1 MYKKVTLNY
10 DTANNIMDFTVATE
24 EKVDENALDC
34 MIPCVVH
41 DSTTVCGSDEN
52 SGKIYFDAGI
62 FEVVMF
68 TENEIDEDETKD
80 KMVRKLTEF
89 VYNISRMYD
98 DICDTLEEEY
108 L

>member
-1 MYKKVTLNY
+1 MYKKVTLFY
-10 DTANNIMDFTVATE
+10 DSANNFMDFTVATE
-24 EKVDENALDC
+24 EKVNEQELDC

-52 SGKIYFDAGI
+52 SGRIYFDTGI

-68 TENEIDEDETKD
+68 TENEIDEDETKG
-80 KMVRKLTEF
+80 KMVRKLSEF
-89 VYNISRMYD
+89 IYNISRMYD
-98 DICDTLEEEY
+98 DIYDTLEEEY